1 VTEAVFV
8 APQHISVGEN
18 VVINFHTWIN
28 GAGGVQIGDDVIM
41 GPYVIVHSANHR
53 FDRLDMPIREQG
65 HEFNEVII
73 ENNVWIGARAL
84 ILPGTRIGAGSVIA
98 AGAIISKVIP
108 ENSVVMNVNEIVR
121 TRGR

>member
-1 VTEAVFV
+1 
-8 APQHISVGEN
+8 
-18 VVINFHTWIN
+18 
-28 GAGGVQIGDDVIM
+28 
-41 GPYVIVHSANHR
+41 
-53 FDRLDMPIREQG
+53 MPIREQG